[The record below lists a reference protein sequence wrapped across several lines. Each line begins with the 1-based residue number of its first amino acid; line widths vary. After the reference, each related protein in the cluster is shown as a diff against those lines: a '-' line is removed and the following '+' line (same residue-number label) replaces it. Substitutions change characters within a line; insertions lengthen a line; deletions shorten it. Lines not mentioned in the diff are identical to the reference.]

1 MAKFILIGI
10 LMITSQL
17 AMAITSTVELFEANY
32 KYTTPQNVL
41 ESCFKDFNDIKLK
54 FDELVHKKKLDP
66 RFYTL
71 SYKIDENE
79 KRGKC
84 LIIGSSPLAI
94 KLELKETPKFRFDKK
109 EAQEK
114 CVSYEKEILQRNP
127 NTIYSLLQLED
138 TMLSRK
144 MSCRLKYLKATI

>member
-10 LMITSQL
+10 LMLMCQL

-41 ESCFKDFNDIKLK
+41 ESCFKDYHDIKLK
-54 FDELVHKKKLDP
+54 FDDLIHKKKLDP
-66 RFYTL
+66 RFYNL

-84 LIIGSSPLAI
+84 LIVGSSPLAI
-94 KLELKETPKFRFDKK
+94 KLELKETPKLRFDKK

-114 CVSYEKEILQRNP
+114 CMSYEKEILQRNP
-127 NTIYSLLQLED
+127 NTIYSLLHLED
-138 TMLSRK
+138 TMISRK
-144 MSCRLKYLKATI
+144 MSCRVKYIKVTI